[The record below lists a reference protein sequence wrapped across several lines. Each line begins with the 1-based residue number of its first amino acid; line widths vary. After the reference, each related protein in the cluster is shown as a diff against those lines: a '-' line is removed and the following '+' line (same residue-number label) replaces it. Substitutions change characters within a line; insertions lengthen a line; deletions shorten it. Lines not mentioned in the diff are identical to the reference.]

1 MMVYKIFENY
11 TSLCVKSAFKI
22 VNAAQLQPVK
32 IRGGAFHECDLFH
45 VTDNNTPVLSK
56 NHTYAQLEP
65 IGKTSS
71 ALLDQAEV

>member
-1 MMVYKIFENY
+1 MHE
-11 TSLCVKSAFKI
+11 
-22 VNAAQLQPVK
+22 AQSQPVE
-32 IRGGAFHECDLFH
+32 ITGGTFHECDLFH

>member
-1 MMVYKIFENY
+1 MHE
-11 TSLCVKSAFKI
+11 
-22 VNAAQLQPVK
+22 AQSQPVE
-32 IRGGAFHECDLFH
+32 ITGGTFHECDLFH

-56 NHTYAQLEP
+56 NHTNAQLEP